1 MIQDSFGRVHNYLRI
16 SLTDNCNLRCFY
28 CMPDEEYD
36 FAPTSRLMQTSE
48 VERLSRIFVEEGIT
62 KIRLTGGEPL
72 VRKDAAKIIESL
84 SHLPVE
90 LVMTTNATRI
100 HEFIGVLKASN
111 IQTINI
117 SLDTLQPDKFLL
129 VTRRDL
135 FHLVRSNIELLLHH
149 GFHVKINVVVMKGFN
164 ENEIND
170 FICWTTHI
178 PVGSD
183 TFHRILCH
191 SKETGGRVTK
201 RVFSMQDMFSE
212 IGKQFEF
219 LPVENSQHDTAKH
232 FMVPGHAGSFAIIS
246 TMSAPFCSSCN
257 RMRLTA
263 DGKLKNCLFSINET
277 DLLTPLRNQQD
288 VSKLIHESI
297 RSKAKELGG
306 QFSGTFEKLD
316 AISIH
321 NRPTDYHREGKSF
334 YEISF
339 ILLCFGLFLLQNSEA
354 QKSRAESFVVS
365 GEVVKQE
372 TIDITKLSGY
382 TTVHLDSLRIYSHDM
397 QPKGLMKNI
406 DGVLL
411 KEILSAIPFNNEN
424 PKVLSEYYI
433 ECQATDGY
441 HVIFSW
447 NEIFNSETGNHAE

>member
-28 CMPDEEYD
+28 CMPDEDYD
-36 FAPTSRLMQTSE
+36 FAPAARLMQTSE
-48 VERLSRIFVEEGIT
+48 VEQLSRIFVEEGVT

-84 SHLPVE
+84 SLLPVE

-100 HEFIGVLKASN
+100 HEFIDVLKASS

-149 GFHVKINVVVMKGFN
+149 GFNVKINVVVMKGFN

-170 FICWTTHI
+170 FILWTTHI
-178 PVGSD
+178 PVQIRFIEFMPFEGN
-183 TFHRILCH
+183 RW
-191 SKETGGRVTK
+191 TGNK
-201 RVFSMQDMFSE
+201 VFSMQDMFSE
-212 IGKQFEF
+212 IATQFEF
-219 LPVENSQHDTAKH
+219 LPIENDIHDTAKH
-232 FMVPGHAGSFAIIS
+232 FMVPGHVGSFAIIS
-246 TMSAPFCSSCN
+246 TMSAPFCSGCN

-306 QFSGTFEKLD
+306 QFSGTFEMLD
-316 AISIH
+316 AVSIH
-321 NRPTDYHREGKSF
+321 NRPM
-334 YEISF
+334 I
-339 ILLCFGLFLLQNSEA
+339 
-354 QKSRAESFVVS
+354 
-365 GEVVKQE
+365 
-372 TIDITKLSGY
+372 TIG
-382 TTVHLDSLRIYSHDM
+382 
-397 QPKGLMKNI
+397 G
-406 DGVLL
+406 
-411 KEILSAIPFNNEN
+411 
-424 PKVLSEYYI
+424 
-433 ECQATDGY
+433 
-441 HVIFSW
+441 
-447 NEIFNSETGNHAE
+447 